1 MEILD
6 DNKRRRR
13 RFLRPLGLVLL
24 ALLCVGGVE
33 LAVCRVMEPEL
44 YQRITY
50 PAAEL
55 FRRIGEKGQALAEHV
70 GNTVSKL
77 EQSVT
82 TSQLSQAVQEPP
94 EPEEPLI
101 QDPTATQFAWS
112 GGQEILTG
120 GLVELIYFNQGE
132 TPWADALYGSDHIRG
147 YGCGPTAMSMVVST
161 LGAEVVDPAEMA
173 RIASEEGYWA
183 PGSGSYLSIVE
194 GLAADFGLNVEP
206 CYGISADELR
216 QLLASGNLLVALM
229 GPGHF
234 TQGGHFIVLR
244 GVTLTGEVL
253 VADPNSRDRS
263 LALWEA
269 QLILDELSSSR
280 SSGAPLWCFSSLEQ

>member
-1 MEILD
+1 MEALD
-6 DNKRRRR
+6 KEKRRRK

-24 ALLCVGGVE
+24 ALLCIGGVE
-33 LAVCRVMEPEL
+33 LAVCRVMAPEL

-55 FRRIGEKGQALAEHV
+55 FRRIGEGGQALAERV
-70 GNTVSKL
+70 GSALSKQ
-77 EQSVT
+77 EPSVT
-82 TSQLSQAVQEPP
+82 VNQAIQEPP
-94 EPEEPLI
+94 QPEEPLI
-101 QDPTATQFAWS
+101 QDPAATQFDWN
-112 GGQEILTG
+112 GEQEILTG
-120 GLVELIYFNQGE
+120 GLADLVYFNQGE
-132 TPWADALYGSDHIRG
+132 APWADALYGSDPIRG

-161 LGAEVVDPAEMA
+161 LGDQVVDPAEMA
-173 RIASEEGYWA
+173 RIADEQGYCA
-183 PGSGSYLSIVE
+183 AGSGSYLAIVE
-194 GLAADFGLNVEP
+194 GLAAYFGLNVEP

-263 LALWEA
+263 LALWDA

-280 SSGAPLWCFSSLEQ
+280 IDGAPLWCFSMLEQ